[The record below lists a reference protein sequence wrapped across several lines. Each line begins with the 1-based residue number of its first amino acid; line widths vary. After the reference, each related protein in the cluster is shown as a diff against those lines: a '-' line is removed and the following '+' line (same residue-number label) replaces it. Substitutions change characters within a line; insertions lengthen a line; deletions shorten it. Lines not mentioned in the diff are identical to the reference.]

1 MLELTKDNFAATV
14 KENDTVFVD
23 CWATWCGPCR
33 QYGPIFEKVAGQKE
47 GVVFAKLD
55 TDAEQELAGAF
66 GIQSIPTTLAFR
78 GGYLVF
84 AQPGAMNAQQLG
96 AVVDQVSGLDLEELK
111 REAAQQDTAQA

>member
-1 MLELTKDNFAATV
+1 MLELTRDNFAATV
-14 KENDTVFVD
+14 KDNDTVFVD

-33 QYGPIFEKVAGQKE
+33 QYGPIFEKVAGQHDD
-47 GVVFAKLD
+47 VTFAKLD

-84 AQPGAMNAQQLG
+84 AQPGAMNATQLG
-96 AVVDQVSGLDLEELK
+96 QLVDQVKGIDVEELK
-111 REAAQQDTAQA
+111 REAEQQGQA